1 MIASKGLLHSRRKDG
16 KESKESSFVASTI
29 MKIKMSTKV
38 ETRRQWGDWDKEK
51 RNSPCRET
59 ESSILYR
66 RTAVRAKMV

>member
-1 MIASKGLLHSRRKDG
+1 M
-16 KESKESSFVASTI
+16 ASTI

-59 ESSILYR
+59 ESSISQG